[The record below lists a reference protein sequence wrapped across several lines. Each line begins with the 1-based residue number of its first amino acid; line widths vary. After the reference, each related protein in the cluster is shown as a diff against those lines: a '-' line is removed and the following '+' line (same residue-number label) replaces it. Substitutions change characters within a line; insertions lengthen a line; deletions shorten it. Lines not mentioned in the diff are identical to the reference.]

1 MMYQM
6 TAAVIGTGFIGPVHV
21 EALRRHG
28 VTVRGILGSSATKS
42 SEAADRLGLSIGY
55 PSLDQILHDDLVDV
69 VHVTSPNR
77 HHFEQVA
84 AIIKAGKHV
93 ICEKPLA
100 MNSTESADLVA
111 MAEAA
116 NIVAAVNYN
125 VRYYPVCLEAAEQV
139 RAGEIGDTFHVSG
152 SYFQD
157 WLLKRSDFNWRVLA
171 EEGGALRAVADIGTH
186 WLDLIQFVTGQKVV
200 RVFADLGTVYSE
212 RDRPLGP
219 SETFAGAGQSE
230 NSVSVPINTEDYGNI
245 LFHLESGAKG
255 SVTVSQVTAGR
266 KNCLRFEIA
275 GAKSS
280 LAWNSESPCELW
292 VGHRDRSSEL
302 MLRDPSLMS
311 ERAASRTGYPAGHN
325 EGFPDT
331 FKQLYADV
339 YEYIV
344 AGNFSAVKPFPTF
357 ADGHHEILICEAI
370 LSSHRQQGWVDVGV
384 S

>member
-1 MMYQM
+1 MINHL
-6 TAAVIGTGFIGPVHV
+6 TAAIIGTGFIGPVHV
-21 EALRRHG
+21 EGLRRNG
-28 VTVRGILGSSATKS
+28 VMVRGILGSSAQKS
-42 SEAADRLGLSIGY
+42 DDAAKALGLSVGY
-55 PSLDQILHDDLVDV
+55 NNLQQILDDDSVDV

-77 HHFEQVA
+77 HHFQQVSD
-84 AIIKAGKHV
+84 IIEAGKHV

-100 MNSTESADLVA
+100 MNSTESTALVA
-111 MAEAA
+111 LAKAA
-116 NIVAAVNYN
+116 NVVAAVNYN
-125 VRYYPVCLEAAEQV
+125 VRYYPLCLEAAERV
-139 RAGEIGDTFHVSG
+139 KAGDIGDVFHVSG
-152 SYFQD
+152 SYVQD

-171 EEGGALRAVADIGTH
+171 DEGGALRAVADIGTH
-186 WLDLIQFVTGQKVV
+186 WLDLVQFITNQKVV
-200 RVFADLGTVYSE
+200 RVCADLATVHLE

-219 SETFAGAGQSE
+219 SETFSGAGQSE
-230 NSVSVPINTEDYGNI
+230 NSIAIPIDTEDYGNI

-292 VGHRDRSSEL
+292 VGHRDRPSEL
-302 MLRDPSLMS
+302 FLRDPAMMTD
-311 ERAASRTGYPAGHN
+311 RAASRANYPGGHN

-339 YEYIV
+339 YEYIA
-344 AGNFSAVKPFPTF
+344 AGDFTAMEPFPTF

-370 LSSHRQQGWVDVGV
+370 LNSHQKQGWVDVGGD
-384 S
+384 